1 MDKGCRMK
9 KFREYNKSCITK
21 EQLIDYLGGS
31 CMGEEGQPDSIEMLL
46 ALLNPIDVN
55 SNVEGQRKCILEW
68 NYDGDDYFE
77 YLKYNNKM

>member
-1 MDKGCRMK
+1 
-9 KFREYNKSCITK
+9 
-21 EQLIDYLGGS
+21 
-31 CMGEEGQPDSIEMLL
+31 MLL